1 MMSYGT
7 NEGTMDHGVRI
18 LMAKIKLGFNEYNPF
33 VESFLKH
40 HVWTCDGISFE
51 VSILYN

>member
-1 MMSYGT
+1 MLQYGT
-7 NEGTMDHGVRI
+7 KEGTMDHWVRI
-18 LMAKIKLGFNEYNPF
+18 LMVKIKLDSNEYNPF

-40 HVWTCDGISFE
+40 HVWTCDCISFE